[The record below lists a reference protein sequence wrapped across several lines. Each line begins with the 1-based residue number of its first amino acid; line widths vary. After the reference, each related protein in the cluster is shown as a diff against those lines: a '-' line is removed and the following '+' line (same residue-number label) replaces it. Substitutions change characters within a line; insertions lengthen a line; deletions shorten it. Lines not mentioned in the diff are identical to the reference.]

1 MHWYTLSWKST
12 TCYLWFNT
20 PGKLSLCWAWQQ
32 KGERCIHNNLKKSK
46 LAFTWY
52 LLIPGSFYLAKTW
65 QYTAIRQDAF
75 SVNYQKSTD
84 SAVDARGG
92 DFKHSLTAARRVLAT
107 QWLVCL
113 TDDKSSKTSDS
124 CAQAQST
131 KAHFALINHW
141 QSAAKHHAG
150 FAASTGSQKGGKH
163 ISATWSGGFQ
173 QEWLVFQTLSECF
186 APAWTDSDRD
196 TVRLSWPQA
205 PSSGVCGKCHST
217 ALVDSL
223 GPVVKRLV
231 CWQLTCPWCHCH
243 LSAMYP
249 PGASVSCH
257 CKSAR
262 SCAHSIKAE
271 SEILITPRQ
280 VPRQT
285 TQCLTGQLSG
295 RWCRRLPLDDLIR
308 SNRARLIN
316 HWRQGWQ
323 A

>member
-1 MHWYTLSWKST
+1 MTSHPKHLTHVHRHKAPKLTLHWSITDSQQQNIMQVLLQAQALRKAGNTFLPLDLEVFNRSGLSFR
-12 TCYLWFNT
+12 LFLNVL
-20 PGKLSLCWAWQQ
+20 PQLGQ
-32 KGERCIHNNLKKSK
+32 
-46 LAFTWY
+46 
-52 LLIPGSFYLAKTW
+52 
-65 QYTAIRQDAF
+65 TAIE
-75 SVNYQKSTD
+75 
-84 SAVDARGG
+84 
-92 DFKHSLTAARRVLAT
+92 T
-107 QWLVCL
+107 QWDLAGLRPLPLGSVVSVIVLPLL
-113 TDDKSSKTSDS
+113 T
-124 CAQAQST
+124 
-131 KAHFALINHW
+131 
-141 QSAAKHHAG
+141 
-150 FAASTGSQKGGKH
+150 
-163 ISATWSGGFQ
+163 
-173 QEWLVFQTLSECF
+173 V
-186 APAWTDSDRD
+186 
-196 TVRLSWPQA
+196 
-205 PSSGVCGKCHST
+205 
-217 ALVDSL
+217 L

-262 SCAHSIKAE
+262 GCAHSIKAE